1 MPTNPRA
8 RPSFPTR
15 LAAVVLLLAAAAC
28 RGGGDAPPARADS
41 AAAGAGSEAFR
52 PVSVGDTAPAY
63 AARTFAGDEARVG
76 GAGAPVTLL
85 NVWATW
91 CTSCREE
98 MGDLAALHREYGP
111 RGLRVLAVS
120 VDDGPE
126 ARVRRFAER
135 EGLPFAV
142 AHDPEGAVQRLYG
155 VVGVPE
161 TYLVG
166 GDGRV
171 LWKRA
176 GNVHGA
182 LPEAR
187 GAIASALGGGA
198 R

>member
-1 MPTNPRA
+1 MW
-8 RPSFPTR
+8 
-15 LAAVVLLLAAAAC
+15 AVLAAAAC
-28 RGGGDAPPARADS
+28 GERSTPAAGAAGDAP
-41 AAAGAGSEAFR
+41 AAASGAPPAPEAFR
-52 PVSVGDTAPAY
+52 PVGVGDAAPAY
-63 AARTFAGDEARVG
+63 AARTLAGAEARVG
-76 GAGAPVTLL
+76 ERGAPVTLL

-98 MGDLAALHREYGP
+98 MGDLAALHREFGA

-120 VDDGPE
+120 VDEGPE
-126 ARVRRFAER
+126 AKVRRFAER
-135 EGLPFAV
+135 ERLPFAV
-142 AHDPEGAVQRLYG
+142 AHDPGGRVQSLYG

-176 GNVHGA
+176 GNVHGV
-182 LPEAR
+182 LGEAR
-187 GAIASALGGGA
+187 AAVGAALGAPAA